1 MSGYVSKDFV
11 HTGCGLALDP
21 DLVWDTI
28 PYSVQ
33 KNIKKASKEGV
44 AARKVAGNADD
55 IAILKS
61 MWYDPEDPN
70 MPNQLNENEF
80 MFIAEQNGEPIGA
93 VILLPVGNHLF
104 LNNLAGNPAGKQLRV
119 QDFLLWHCVNHFAGS
134 KFKYIDVGV
143 SYRESLY
150 NFFKKW
156 KSFGYPVIF
165 NPPQIKLNISLKPF
179 TNNNLIAKVTENETE
194 ILKTL
199 KAAIGSDAITFVPS
213 AEQAI
218 QILTTMN
225 LEPIERTHEWK
236 SATTEPYYIDLS
248 KIFAVQFGA
257 LIVNLEIGD
266 KDMWNNHHCLDVF
279 KRQFVFSTIANE
291 LLEMDLLIALRKRNK
306 GIFEELFIFE
316 DIEAEKKNEFI
327 PSAFYF
333 RHEHNVRFNKKLNE
347 FGIEHIYTEETGEIG
362 LPIHQ
367 NLNRNTIEY
376 VYAIFRGVLNL
387 CSEWIHTDTYN
398 DMKD

>member
-21 DLVWDTI
+21 VLVWDTI
-28 PYSVQ
+28 PYSVR

-44 AARKVAGNADD
+44 TARKVAGTIED
-55 IAILKS
+55 IEVLKS

-70 MPNQLNENEF
+70 MPNRLNEDEF
-80 MFIAEQNGEPIGA
+80 MFIAEQNGEAIGA

-104 LNNLAGNPAGKQLRV
+104 LNNLAGNPAGKLLRV

-165 NPPQIKLNISLKPF
+165 NPPKIKLNISLKPF
-179 TNNNLIAKVTENETE
+179 TNNNLIAKVSEDETE

-199 KAAIGSDAITFVPS
+199 KDSIGSDAITFVPS

-218 QILTTMN
+218 QILTTLD
-225 LEPIERTHEWK
+225 LEPIEGTHEWK
-236 SATTEPYYIDLS
+236 SAGTAPYFIDLS

-257 LIVNLEIGD
+257 LIVNLAIGD

-279 KRQFVFSTIANE
+279 KRQFVFSTIADE
-291 LLEMDLLIALRKRNK
+291 LFELDLLIALRKRNRS
-306 GIFEELFIFE
+306 IFEELFIFE
-316 DIEAEKKNEFI
+316 DIKVEKKNELL

-333 RHEHNVRFNKKLNE
+333 KHEHNVRYSKKLNE

-387 CSEWIHTDTYN
+387 CSEWIHTDKYN

>member
-1 MSGYVSKDFV
+1 MAGYVSKDFV

-33 KNIKKASKEGV
+33 KNIKRAAKEGV
-44 AARKVAGNADD
+44 TTRKAHGDHED
-55 IAILKS
+55 IRILRS

-70 MPNQLNENEF
+70 MPDVLSENEY

-104 LNNLAGNPAGKQLRV
+104 LNNLAGNQIGKQLRV
-119 QDFLLWHCVNHFAGS
+119 QDYLLWHCVNYFKGS
-134 KFKYIDVGV
+134 RFKYIDVGV

-165 NPPQIKLNISLKPF
+165 NPPQIKLNITLNPF
-179 TNNNLIAKVTENETE
+179 SNDALIAKATEEESSIVE
-194 ILKTL
+194 ILKNSISSSSL
-199 KAAIGSDAITFVPS
+199 TFVPS
-213 AEQAI
+213 AEQAVRVMTNI
-218 QILTTMN
+218 GLTPNDNTFK
-225 LEPIERTHEWK
+225 WK
-236 SATTEPYYIDLS
+236 SASTEPYLIDLS

-257 LIVNLEIGD
+257 LIVNHEIAD

-279 KRQFVFSTIANE
+279 KRQFVYSSIATE
-291 LLEMDLLIALRKRNK
+291 LKEIDLLIARRKRNIS
-306 GIFEELFIFE
+306 IFEELFALE
-316 DIEAEKKNEFI
+316 DIVPTKNNEFI

-333 RHEHNVRFNKKLNE
+333 KYEHNNRFSKKLKE
-347 FGIEHIYTEETGEIG
+347 FGIEHIYMEETNEIG

-367 NLNRNTIEY
+367 NLDRTTIEY
-376 VYAIFRGVLNL
+376 MYAIFRGVLNL
-387 CSEWIHTDTYN
+387 CSEWLHTDTY
-398 DMKD
+398 KDLKE

>member
-21 DLVWDTI
+21 DMVWDTI

-44 AARKVAGNADD
+44 TARKVAGNADD
-55 IAILKS
+55 IEILKS
-61 MWYDPEDPN
+61 MWYDPQDPN

-104 LNNLAGNPAGKQLRV
+104 LNNLAGNPAGKLLRV

-165 NPPQIKLNISLKPF
+165 NPPKIKLNISLNPF
-179 TNNNLIAKVTENETE
+179 TANNLTSKVSEDVAET
-194 ILKTL
+194 LKTL
-199 KAAIGSDAITFVPS
+199 KSSIGSAAITFVPS

-218 QILTTMN
+218 NILN
-225 LEPIERTHEWK
+225 KLNFEPIERTYEWK
-236 SATTEPYYIDLS
+236 SPNSEPYFIDLS
-248 KIFAVQFGA
+248 KIFAVQFGSI
-257 LIVNLEIGD
+257 IVNLEIGD
-266 KDMWNNHHCLDVF
+266 KDMWNNYHCLDVF
-279 KRQFVFSTIANE
+279 KRQLVFSTIANE
-291 LLEMDLLIALRKRNK
+291 LFEMDVLIALRKRHK
-306 GIFEELFIFE
+306 GIFEELFNLE
-316 DIEAEKKNEFI
+316 DIKAEKKNELI

-333 RHEHNVRFNKKLNE
+333 KHEHNYRFNKKLTE
-347 FGIEHIYTEETGEIG
+347 FGIEHIYREERGEIG

-376 VYAIFRGVLNL
+376 IYAIFRGVLNL
-387 CSEWIHTDTYN
+387 CSEWIHTDTY
-398 DMKD
+398 KDLKD